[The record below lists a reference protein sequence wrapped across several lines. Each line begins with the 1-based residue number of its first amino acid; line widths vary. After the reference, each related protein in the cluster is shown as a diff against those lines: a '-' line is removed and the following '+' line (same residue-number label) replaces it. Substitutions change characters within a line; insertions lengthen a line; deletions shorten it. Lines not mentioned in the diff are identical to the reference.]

1 MLTGAIA
8 KETNA
13 ITEPGDII
21 TPTAIASR
29 ISSAYRVASRIRIQ
43 IHAAGDAD
51 GILGDKPPALRQV
64 IPIAIIVQPGPIVLP
79 PRVLLAVVPRA
90 GNLAALAIR
99 LVAIR
104 LHGGRAGVGEL
115 QRAAQRIG
123 QKALWAAGRVARED
137 FVDAAGEEGSDRPPG
152 LLLHEVAAIEE
163 KAGLAAVDGL
173 ARAAAE

>member
-1 MLTGAIA
+1 MHDWIPSNVL
-8 KETNA
+8 
-13 ITEPGDII
+13 
-21 TPTAIASR
+21 
-29 ISSAYRVASRIRIQ
+29 IQ
-43 IHAAGDAD
+43 IHPARDAD
-51 GILGDKPPALRQV
+51 GIFGDKSPTLRQV

-99 LVAIR
+99 LIAIR
-104 LHGGRAGVGEL
+104 LHGGRVGIGEL
-115 QRAAQRIG
+115 QRAAQRID

-137 FVDAAGEEGSDRPPG
+137 FVDAAGEEVSDRPPG